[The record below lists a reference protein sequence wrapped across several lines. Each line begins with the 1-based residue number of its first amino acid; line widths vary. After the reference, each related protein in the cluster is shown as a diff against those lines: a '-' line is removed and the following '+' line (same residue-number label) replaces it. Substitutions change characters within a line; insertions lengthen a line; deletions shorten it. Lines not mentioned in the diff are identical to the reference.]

1 MTRLPRLIVSLLCL
15 ACLPLLA
22 QNVPTCTVNNDT
34 VTPDC
39 SGSTWLPHPT
49 SCQHKTITCQ
59 PFGSITFAP
68 IGITFGYK
76 NPAGGVTPNGTI
88 VFFSEGGGKT
98 TDDPPS
104 DDPGSASKTY
114 AAYYNGSP
122 YYYQVVQTAWDSDGP
137 DWEDTTGTNS
147 APDTKN
153 VAYAAGRPAAFLS
166 WAISNLY
173 DPIQSLNSQAGMCV
187 QGTSAGGAAAIY
199 SLAWYGLFQYIDKVE
214 LLSSPPLSN
223 INAGCSQNPTLGES
237 VPVCPTG
244 QLGCNATNDPSS
256 WTQSP
261 SYTDQVASVRT
272 WTGDIIGDANS
283 CRPTNGGYT
292 SGTADARW
300 QAESIVDGTVG
311 TFNYPHT
318 QITSWLCSSSS
329 DQPMNNSSPQAQ
341 LFFQQFTNSSQYWGL
356 VINGVVGCQ
365 PTDESVGGGTPPLN
379 YQMLGYGTND
389 GQGAI
394 EYDMTQDPI
403 NLCTSHH
410 NN

>member
-1 MTRLPRLIVSLLCL
+1 MKKSVLLAAVL
-15 ACLPLLA
+15 SIIPLTALA
-22 QNVPTCTVNNDT
+22 QNVPSCSLGSFGAG
-34 VTPDC
+34 DC
-39 SGSTWLPHPT
+39 SGSTWLPNLT
-49 SCQHKTITCQ
+49 SCQHATVTCN
-59 PFGSITFAP
+59 TFNGISFAQ
-68 IGITFGYK
+68 IGITFGYR
-76 NPAGGVTPNGTI
+76 NPTGTPNGTI

-104 DDPGSASKTY
+104 DDTGSASKIY
-114 AAYYNGSP
+114 ANYYNGAP

-147 APDTKN
+147 PPDTKN
-153 VAYAAGRPAAFLS
+153 IAYAAGRPAAFLS
-166 WAISNLY
+166 WVNTNLY
-173 DPIQSLNSQAGMCV
+173 IPLTQQYKKPSMGMCV

-199 SLAWYGLFQYIDKVE
+199 SLAWYGAYSFIDKVE

-244 QLGCNATNDPSS
+244 QLGCNSTNNPSS

-261 SYTDQVASVRT
+261 SYTDELSSVRT
-272 WTGDIIGDANS
+272 WTGDITGDANS
-283 CRPTNGGYT
+283 CRPNNGGYT
-292 SGTADARW
+292 TGTADAIW

-311 TFNYPHT
+311 TFNYPQT
-318 QITSWLCSSSS
+318 QITSWVCSSSA

-341 LFFQQFTNSSQYWGL
+341 LFFQQFTNSSQIPYGL
-356 VINGVVGCQ
+356 IINGVVGCQ
-365 PTDESVGGGTPPLN
+365 PTDESVAGGTPPQN
-379 YQMLGYGTND
+379 YQNLGYGMND

-394 EYDMTQDPI
+394 EYDMTQDPV

-410 NN
+410 VN